1 MRFMSA
7 QLIAYFA
14 DDLWLMNAARANAA
28 AGHLAAGLE
37 KITAARLLHRV
48 EANEV
53 FVSLPERLLTA
64 LEAEGFGFY
73 RWPLC
78 VVEKDV
84 AIRLVTSYDTR
95 LSDIDEFL
103 GACRRLS

>member
-1 MRFMSA
+1 
-7 QLIAYFA
+7 LK
-14 DDLWLMNAARANAA
+14 NARQANAA
-28 AGHLAAGLE
+28 AAHLAQGLR
-37 KITAARLLHRV
+37 TMPAARLLHNV

-53 FVSLPERLLTA
+53 FVSLPERTLNA

-84 AIRLVTSYDTR
+84 AIRLVTSYVTQLADV
-95 LSDIDEFL
+95 DEFIA
-103 GACRRLS
+103 ACRRFT